1 MKVVINGDFGGFSL
15 SDEAFEKFLY
25 RKGIAWEKCI
35 NKYDMTDYYHAR
47 HLDSDGHYLAQY
59 EVLHNRADPDLVAVV
74 EEMGHKANGQYANLM
89 IVEIPDDVQWHLAEY
104 DGVEH
109 IAENHRTWGPGYE
122 P

>member
-47 HLDSDGHYLAQY
+47 HLDSEEHYLAQH
-59 EVLHNRADPDLVAVV
+59 EVLQNRADPDLVAVV
-74 EEMGHKANGQYANLM
+74 EEMGHKANGQYANLV
-89 IVEIPDDVQWHLAEY
+89 IVEIPDNVQWHLAEY